1 MGGAK
6 QQNQEEELALDGGL
20 RLIVFNYQ
28 NTTVTSWIS
37 SDCVCAWKLE
47 CKISMTKWQVNI
59 SVYKAGIYLCLSGPT
74 DAHLIQKGDRAKT
87 RRRTEPSTLLA
98 CIGHYCISDE
108 VDRFCEP
115 VPVGQCGQGVADK
128 KLSGLV

>member
-37 SDCVCAWKLE
+37 SDCACAWKLE
-47 CKISMTKWQVNI
+47 CKISMTKCVSHAWGLLGRGG
-59 SVYKAGIYLCLSGPT
+59 AGGWIASEIVVRRIRLVAAT
-74 DAHLIQKGDRAKT
+74 RMHLANQKQQINYSSMQKGDEGELKENETNEIPTGFAK
-87 RRRTEPSTLLA
+87 LQ
-98 CIGHYCISDE
+98 
-108 VDRFCEP
+108 V
-115 VPVGQCGQGVADK
+115 
-128 KLSGLV
+128 